1 MALFFYICIM
11 VTVFDYMQKAKN
23 VRNSILDEQ
32 ERIVLVHELQ
42 IIQMNTSNI
51 EDGKGSDG
59 GNLVNTNKKFTG
71 FYTMS
76 TNLLDPN
83 KKAGILYNF
92 FVTGAFLSGLQVDLD
107 NSLTKANIFSTG
119 TGIGQ
124 KADFFRGYKNLFG
137 LDSQQQYDLNYK
149 IILPELNKF
158 INKTL

>member
-1 MALFFYICIM
+1 M
-11 VTVFDYMQKAKN
+11 VTVFDYMQKAKV

-32 ERIVLVHELQ
+32 ERIVLAHELQ
-42 IIQMNTSNI
+42 ITQMNTSNI

-59 GNLVNTNKKFTG
+59 SNLVNTNKKFTG

-83 KKAGILYNF
+83 KKAGTLYNF
-92 FVTGAFLSGLQVDLD
+92 FKTGAFLSGFQVDLD

-119 TGIGQ
+119 TGSGQ
-124 KADFFRGYKNLFG
+124 KADFFKGYTNLFG
-137 LDSQQQYDLNYK
+137 LDSQQQYELNYK